1 VEQRNLGRSGL
12 IVSAVGLGTNNF
24 GGRLDAAATRRVV
37 HKALDLGITF
47 FDTSD
52 TYGGAGSSEEYLGR
66 ALGARRSD
74 IVLASKFARPMDSS
88 GRLQGASRRYITSA
102 VEASLKR
109 LNTDWIDLYQQHI
122 EDPRTPI
129 EETLGALD
137 DLVRQG
143 KVRYIGCST
152 LRAWQVVEALWTSK
166 HLNLASFVSCQERY
180 SLLEREFEGE
190 LAPAA
195 QSYGL
200 GIIPF
205 SPLANGLLTGKY
217 RRNRPLPSGARL
229 SETPRM
235 AERYLTERNWEMV
248 ERLSGFCEARGKS
261 LLDLAF
267 GWLLRRPGVASVIAG
282 ATTPEQIEA
291 NVRAADWV
299 PSLED
304 MDEIDRLTAN

>member
-1 VEQRNLGRSGL
+1 MDARNLGKSGL

-24 GGRLDAAATRRVV
+24 GGRLNAAATRAVV
-37 HKALDLGITF
+37 HKALDLGVTF

-52 TYGGAGSSEEYLGR
+52 TYGPAGSSEEYLGR
-66 ALGARRSD
+66 ALGGRRRD
-74 IVLASKFARPMDSS
+74 IVLATKFARPMDAE
-88 GRLQGASRRYITSA
+88 GRLQGASRRYIMGA

-129 EETLGALD
+129 EETLRALE

-152 LRAWQVVEALWTSK
+152 LRAWQVVEALWTST
-166 HLNLASFVSCQERY
+166 HHNLISFISCQERY

-190 LAPAA
+190 LGRAVEA
-195 QSYGL
+195 YGL
-200 GIIPF
+200 GVIPF

-217 RRNRPLPSGARL
+217 RRGEALPAGRL
-229 SETPRM
+229 AKEPRM
-235 AERYLTERNWEMV
+235 AERYLTERNWELV
-248 ERLSGFCEARGKS
+248 ERLTGFCEARGKS

-282 ATTPEQIEA
+282 ATAPEQVEA
-291 NVRAADWV
+291 NVRAAAWV
-299 PSLED
+299 PSPED